1 MSTEGEREAA
11 VLEQGVRLA
20 ESSLWKFQ
28 RRFYDDRGVRA
39 WSDRVVPTHITSN
52 AFMADAY
59 ARVIM
64 RVLQDCA
71 SQGSDGAMSLDP
83 SEPVHV
89 IELGA
94 GSGYF
99 AHLVLSKLIDLQKR
113 VTFAAP
119 RVCYVATD
127 FTRSNVE
134 QWKQH
139 PCLRPLADYGLFDAA
154 RFDAES
160 DEEIELELSGRTLA
174 PGRVANPVIVIA
186 NYVFDTLHH
195 DVFRVRGSALEE
207 GMATLRCEPETDDPA
222 DANELLD
229 RLRVDFE
236 YRPLVGRAYDD
247 PVMEAVVREYA
258 EELGDTALPFP
269 TGAMACVR
277 NLERLAGGRLV
288 ILSADKGYTRL
299 SDLAGQGDPHIV
311 HHGSISMMVNY
322 HALGRYVEEAQ
333 DGFMMATTDR
343 AASLEIALI
352 STATADALPET
363 RSAFHEAIDRAGP
376 LDIYQITGGTLQDPT
391 LEQLLA
397 VMRASRYDPM
407 TFMGI
412 TKQLQPR
419 VTDLTAS
426 ALLRVRHALHEV
438 WKLYFPLP
446 DHRAVPFELGF
457 VHYVMG
463 QWAEALYYYQ
473 QSIHF
478 CGEHPVTFYN
488 MGLCQYRLGQP
499 AEALRLFERSLALD
513 PSYGPAR
520 DWRLHAMDELADPP
534 VLPPTAPSADEADTD
549 RSSDEPKKAARRRR
563 PPGTT
568 H

>member
-1 MSTEGEREAA
+1 MLER
-11 VLEQGVRLA
+11 GVRLA
-20 ESSLWKFQ
+20 QSSLWKFQ
-28 RRFYDDRGVRA
+28 RSFYDDRGVRA

-71 SQGSDGAMSLDP
+71 SQEPGLAMAVDP

-99 AHLVLSKLIDLQKR
+99 AHLVLSKLIDLQKK

-154 RFDAES
+154 CFDAET
-160 DEEIELELSGRTLA
+160 DEEIDLELSGRTLA

-195 DVFRVRGSALEE
+195 DVFRVRNGALEE
-207 GMATLRCEPETDDPA
+207 GMATLRAEPESDDPA
-222 DANELLD
+222 AANELLD

-269 TGAMACVR
+269 TGALSCVR

-288 ILSADKGYTRL
+288 LLSADKGYTRL
-299 SDLAGQGDPHIV
+299 ADLAGQGDPHIV

-322 HALGRYVEEAQ
+322 HAIGRYAEESQ
-333 DGFMMATTDR
+333 GGFMMATADR
-343 AASLEIALI
+343 AASLEIALV
-352 STATADALPET
+352 STAAADTLPET
-363 RSAFHEAIDRAGP
+363 RSAFHEVIDRAGP
-376 LDIYQITGGTLQDPT
+376 LDVYQITGATLHDPT
-391 LEQLLA
+391 LDQLLA
-397 VMRASRYDPM
+397 LLRAAGHDPM

-412 TKQLQPR
+412 TKQMQPL

-426 ALLRVRHALHEV
+426 ALRRVRRALHEV

-446 DHRAVPFELGF
+446 DNRDVPFELGF
-457 VHYVMG
+457 LHYVMG
-463 QWAEALYYYQ
+463 QWAEAFYYYQ

-478 CGEHPVTFYN
+478 CGDHPVTLYN
-488 MGLCQYRLGQP
+488 MGLCHYRMGQP
-499 AEALRLFERSLALD
+499 TEALRFFDRSLGLD
-513 PSYGPAR
+513 PAYGPAR
-520 DWRLHAMDELADPP
+520 DWRLRTLEELADPP
-534 VLPPTAPSADEADTD
+534 ILPPAEPSEEDADGE
-549 RSSDEPKKAARRRR
+549 RSGDEPSKGRGRGRS
-563 PPGTT
+563 PDVTN
-568 H
+568 